1 MKITIRFLILS
12 AFALSFTA
20 AAQTMSDEERA
31 FLVSVPP
38 GLQSRQERAVRDAV
52 AGDFSGLLAVRASRN
67 TAATLPEGVKAI
79 DIGDRYRLYIPADSA
94 AAPLLLL
101 IYLHGGGWCF
111 GSINSCSR
119 FCGELVAGGGL
130 AVLAVDY
137 PLAPEYPYPAALESS
152 LDAVRFAFDNCQN
165 YGIDARSISI
175 GGDSAGGNLA
185 LAAALRLCADG
196 DGSYCPASVI
206 AFYPVVKA
214 WNDGS
219 ASWRAYA
226 TGYGLD
232 AGIMEAF
239 NEAYI
244 GADSCDNPFISPF
257 CAPAHLLAAL
267 PPAMI
272 VNAGHDIL
280 HDQGAEMARL
290 LHDNGV
296 SVTRTV
302 LRDACHLFITVD
314 GQETARCQ
322 AVALSRRFLLSAHGR
337 D

>member
-1 MKITIRFLILS
+1 MKMTIRFLILS
-12 AFALSFTA
+12 ALVLSFTA
-20 AAQTMSDEERA
+20 SAQTMADEERA
-31 FLVSVPP
+31 FLASVPP
-38 GLQSRQERAVRDAV
+38 GLQDRQERAVRDAV
-52 AGDFSGLLAVRASRN
+52 AGDFSALLAVRASRN
-67 TAATLPEGVKAI
+67 TAAALPEGVKAT

-94 AAPLLLL
+94 AAPLPLL

-137 PLAPEYPYPAALESS
+137 PLAPEHPYPAALESC
-152 LDAVRFAFDNCQN
+152 LEAVRFAFDNCRS
-165 YGIDARSISI
+165 YGFDARAISI

-196 DGSYCPASVI
+196 DGSHRPASVL

-219 ASWRAYA
+219 ASWQAYA
-226 TGYGLD
+226 AGYGLD

-244 GADSCDNPFISPF
+244 GADRPDNPFISPF
-257 CAPAHLLAAL
+257 CAPPHLLAAL
-267 PPAMI
+267 PPVMI

-280 HDQGAEMARL
+280 CDQGADMERL
-290 LHDNGV
+290 LLDNGV
-296 SVTRTV
+296 SVARTV
-302 LRDACHLFITVD
+302 LHDASHLFITVG
-314 GQETARCQ
+314 GQETARRQ
-322 AVALSRRFLLSAHGR
+322 AVAMSRRFMLSAHGR